1 METTRP
7 AHPRY
12 RPTPRPAPRRS
23 RPQPWFWILILVPV
37 GIVASLGVVV
47 GLGALFNM
55 TGTNVAL
62 AAGERELVVD
72 ISHLRGWIPGYTPN
86 PAGETLSKTRYID
99 DSFEIEYVY
108 DLPEDDEAPYLS
120 YTVTFEPSESDAST
134 TYVSLWGGT
143 KVAFYVF
150 GEVQV
155 EVQEKNEIF
164 RWGDESRFG
173 LLLAGDRPFGNVF
186 VAKKGKRVV
195 YLLVSGIYFDDSESF
210 SDFLTPYLDRLDTFS
225 AEG

>member
-1 METTRP
+1 METTRHAP
-7 AHPRY
+7 VRY
-12 RPTPRPAPRRS
+12 RPTPRPAAPRA
-23 RPQPWFWILILVPV
+23 RPRPWLWILLLVPV
-37 GIVASLGVVV
+37 GIVASLGAVV
-47 GLGALFNM
+47 GLGALFNL
-55 TGTNVAL
+55 TGTEVAL
-62 AAGERELVVD
+62 AAGERELIVD
-72 ISHLRGWIPGYTPN
+72 ISHLQGWMEGYTPS

-120 YTVTFEPSESDAST
+120 YTVTFEPNPSDAST

-155 EVQEKNEIF
+155 EVQEKNELF

-173 LLLAGDRPFGNVF
+173 LLLAEGRPFGNVF
-186 VAKKGKRVV
+186 VAKKAKRVV
-195 YLLVSGIYFDDSESF
+195 YLLVSGIYFDDSQSF
-210 SDFLTPYLDRLDTFS
+210 SDFLTPYLERLDAFA

>member
-1 METTRP
+1 METLRP
-7 AHPRY
+7 VPLRH
-12 RPTPRPAPRRS
+12 RPTPRPTPRKA
-23 RPQPWFWILILVPV
+23 RPRPWLWILILLPV
-37 GIVASLGVVV
+37 GIAATLGAVV

-55 TGTNVAL
+55 TGTSVAL
-62 AAGERELVVD
+62 AAGERDLVVD
-72 ISHLRGWIPGYTPN
+72 ISHLQGWMKDYAPN

-108 DLPEDDEAPYLS
+108 DLPQDDEAPYLS
-120 YTVTFEPSESDAST
+120 YTVTFEPDESDAST

-143 KVAFYVF
+143 KVGFYVF
-150 GEVQV
+150 GDVQV

-173 LLLAGDRPFGNVF
+173 LLRTGDRPFGNVF

-195 YLLVSGIYFDDSESF
+195 YLLVSGIYFNDSESF
-210 SDFLTPYLDRLDTFS
+210 SDFLTPYLEKLDAFPV
-225 AEG
+225 AD

>member
-1 METTRP
+1 MEMTRP
-7 AHPRY
+7 AHLRP
-12 RPTPRPAPRRS
+12 RPTPRQALPS
-23 RPQPWFWILILVPV
+23 RPRPWLWILILIPV
-37 GIVASLGVVV
+37 GLVAAVAAVV
-47 GLGALFNM
+47 GLGALFNL

-72 ISHLRGWIPGYTPN
+72 ISHLKGWMEGYTPD
-86 PAGETLSKTRYID
+86 PSGETLQKTRYID

-108 DLPEDDEAPYLS
+108 DLPQDDEAPYLS
-120 YTVTFEPSESDAST
+120 YSVTFEPSPSDANT

-155 EVQEKNEIF
+155 EVQEKNELF

-173 LLLAGDRPFGNVF
+173 LLLADGRPFGNVF

-210 SDFLTPYLDRLDTFS
+210 SGFLTPYLEKLDAFPV
-225 AEG
+225 EG